1 MMRSMYGIKV
11 VNAQQAKFMNN
22 YTKIKFKLLKTN
34 TSVWFDVWCKALQLT
49 PKYAQICV
57 QDNDTRLHSTS
68 VSFKLRSCNRWM
80 MSAFS
85 TFEVP

>member
-68 VSFKLRSCNRWM
+68 VSFKLRSCDRQI
-80 MSAFS
+80 
-85 TFEVP
+85 